1 MNNKINIGKIAKTA
15 CIIFSLAFI
24 ITLTSYLVLNFILQ
38 AEEIYYLGIATL
50 ILLFPFLL
58 SIAYV
63 MAVTAKHMLE
73 KGIIR
78 LKIEEESNCPIA
90 EDKPTLT

>member
-1 MNNKINIGKIAKTA
+1 MNKKTNIGKIANTA

-24 ITLTSYLVLNFILQ
+24 ITLTSFLVLNFILQ
-38 AEEIYYLGIATL
+38 AEEIYYLGIAT
-50 ILLFPFLL
+50 IALLFPFLL

-63 MAVTAKHMLE
+63 MVVTAKHTLE

-78 LKIEEESNCPIA
+78 LGYEEELKCRIA
-90 EDKPTLT
+90 EDKPT